1 MQRFLNNPFIGE
13 GWLPLAEALI
23 ELHSS
28 KPTRDLRL
36 STITPLYPKV
46 DQKKGAPRIRI
57 QFMDTGEAILVA
69 SANSRL
75 SRQLK
80 QSHYQ
85 YMDFLGYTVP
95 RTETGEFAIIE
106 KPYLSGVNE
115 NFIRVFDEGYNI
127 EDIVE
132 SAIML
137 LVLLYKLPRRT
148 MFFFGSN
155 DGQHV
160 VVHRQ
165 NKLARLAPW
174 NSNEKASVFT
184 FKDQVRS
191 QALFEEGA
199 GRLDANQ

>member
-1 MQRFLNNPFIGE
+1 MQRFLDNPFIGE
-13 GWLPLAEALI
+13 GWLPLAEVLI
-23 ELHSS
+23 ELHKS

-36 STITPLYPKV
+36 STITSLYPKL
-46 DQKKGAPRIRI
+46 DQKRGAPRIRI

-80 QSHYQ
+80 QFHYQ
-85 YMDFLGYTVP
+85 YMDFLGYTIP
-95 RTETGEFAIIE
+95 RTESGEFAITE
-106 KPYLSGVNE
+106 RPYLSGVNE

-137 LVLLYKLPRRT
+137 LVLLYKVPRRT

-155 DGQHV
+155 DSQHV

-174 NSNEKASVFT
+174 SGNEKASVFT
-184 FKDQVRS
+184 FKDQVRG
-191 QALFEEGA
+191 QALFEEEA

>member
-1 MQRFLNNPFIGE
+1 MNRFLNNPFIGE
-13 GWLPLAEALI
+13 GWLPLAEAMI
-23 ELHSS
+23 ELHRS
-28 KPTRDLRL
+28 KPSRDVRL
-36 STITPLYPKV
+36 STISSLYPKL

-75 SRQLK
+75 SRQLTK
-80 QSHYQ
+80 FHYQ
-85 YMDFLGYTVP
+85 YMDFLGFTVP
-95 RTETGEFAIIE
+95 RTESGEYAITE
-106 KPYLSGVNE
+106 RAYLSGVNE

-137 LVLLYKLPRRT
+137 LVLLYKLPRKT

-155 DGQHV
+155 DSQHLI
-160 VVHRQ
+160 VHNQ

-174 NSNEKASVFT
+174 ESNEKASVFT
-184 FKDQVRS
+184 FKDQVRGR
-191 QALFEEGA
+191 ALFEEA